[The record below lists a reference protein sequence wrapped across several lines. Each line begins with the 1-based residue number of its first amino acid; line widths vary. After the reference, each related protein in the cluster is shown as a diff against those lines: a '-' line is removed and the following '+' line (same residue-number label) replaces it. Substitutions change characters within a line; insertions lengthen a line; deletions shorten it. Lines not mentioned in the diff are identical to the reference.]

1 MPYTA
6 SIYSV
11 VRDEILENGK
21 SIVEISKMLNM
32 STAAIENIAAA
43 VFDLNRALE
52 DSMDLEIRHMIV
64 KEYLSIDRVSAL
76 LNIRASIVRR
86 SLAYMVDE
94 SITEAEVF
102 DCKYAHPYE
111 SESDSDESSESSES
125 SDDESES
132 EDDDDSASSSVEDTE
147 AKSFRI
153 PLPGR
158 FDTKVSIYFNHVDR
172 DEFDVVTLER
182 RPKSENGTYYITY
195 TADVPNSQS
204 YLSRKSRC
212 VLEADGLQDA
222 MDYIRDL
229 VDLLELDTK
238 TFKSVDIM
246 MSVYPTVTLP
256 VSSLLAKK
264 KTLLRLIEDSLVA
277 EKYVL

>member
-64 KEYLSIDRVSAL
+64 KEYLSIDRVSSL

-94 SITEAEVF
+94 SITGAEVF

-111 SESDSDESSESSES
+111 SESESSDESS
-125 SDDESES
+125 ESES

-229 VDLLELDTK
+229 VDLLELDTL

-256 VSSLLAKK
+256 ISSLLAKK

-277 EKYVL
+277 ERYLL